1 MNIFSALR
9 IYAAKWSVKETR
21 SFTSEEIAAVSSA
34 IVVASQYGNSVCF
47 FMKAGGQC
55 YIPLS
60 TDASVG
66 TGETVDLTKAKIVTL
81 GRQGDADIQRIS
93 I

>member
-9 IYAAKWSVKETR
+9 VYAAKWAVKETR
-21 SFTSEEIAAVSSA
+21 SFTPEEIAAVSSA
-34 IVVASQYGNSVCF
+34 VVVASQYGNSVCF
-47 FMKAGGQC
+47 FMKSGGQC

-66 TGETVDLTKAKIVTL
+66 TGETIDLAKAKIVTL
-81 GRQGDADIQRIS
+81 ERQGDADIQRVS

>member
-1 MNIFSALR
+1 M
-9 IYAAKWSVKETR
+9 YAAKWSPKETR
-21 SFTSEEIAAVSSA
+21 NFTPEEIDAVSSA
-34 IVVASQYGNSVCF
+34 VVVASEYGNSVCF

-60 TDASVG
+60 QDATIGVG
-66 TGETVDLTKAKIVTL
+66 ESVDLNKAQLVTL
-81 GRQGDADIQRIS
+81 ERQGDADIMRVS